1 MQSNKKNLTRRF
13 ATKNRTEQK
22 AQKIIAQNIAEQDHR
37 ALVIDRQVILKR
49 NTIFEAKIS
58 NSRKVCL

>member
-1 MQSNKKNLTRRF
+1 MQSNKQNLTRRF

-37 ALVIDRQVILKR
+37 VLVIDRQVILKR

>member
-1 MQSNKKNLTRRF
+1 MQSNKQNLTRRF

-22 AQKIIAQNIAEQDHR
+22 AQKIIAQNIAEQDHQ

-49 NTIFEAKIS
+49 NTIFEEKIS

>member
-1 MQSNKKNLTRRF
+1 MQSNKQNLTRRF

-37 ALVIDRQVILKR
+37 VLVIDRQVILKR
-49 NTIFEAKIS
+49 NTIFEEKIS

>member
-1 MQSNKKNLTRRF
+1 MQSNKQNLTRRF

-49 NTIFEAKIS
+49 EKKFEAKIS